1 MYVHKLAIH
10 SSQTLSMNDN
20 DLLHKIVNRK
30 SFAEEDFMIDCR
42 FIPVLGAW
50 LVYFILLQLTMANSV
65 INWDT
70 EQIYLDESAQ

>member
-1 MYVHKLAIH
+1 
-10 SSQTLSMNDN
+10 
-20 DLLHKIVNRK
+20 
-30 SFAEEDFMIDCR
+30 MIDCR

-70 EQIYLDESAQ
+70 EQIYLLMNVLSRK